1 MTPAAKPP
9 LDEPIY
15 ERPDAALVDW
25 HYEPDGTIRGQE
37 YGDGYPV
44 HTGRILV
51 HDKRAGLARD
61 VHQRVYTLARPGH
74 KARDKELVDFLADDF
89 SLLSAR

>member
-15 ERPDAALVDW
+15 RRPGAALVDW

-44 HTGRILV
+44 LTGSIL
-51 HDKRAGLARD
+51 